1 MGLLLLPLYMAA
13 PIHGVLSYHSELSG
27 VWQAQETASKD
38 GASGTSRK
46 DRASPDFRLWSP
58 QRIAAYKASLVS
70 EASPP
75 LAVLSIPSI
84 NLEVPVLDG
93 TDDFTLNRAVG
104 HIEGTPAPGQQGN
117 VGIAG
122 HRDGFFRGLKDV
134 HEGDAIELITQK
146 ERARYVVDEILIVSP
161 EDLERAPRTDISSY
175 SSRVNRK
182 YNGVGNPPRGY
193 WEGTTA
199 MSTDAM
205 RPMGAT
211 ADRATARLGASLH
224 VKGEITGNVGASA
237 KVTADII
244 AGEVVV
250 YGIALRCATDV
261 VKWIAGD

>member
-1 MGLLLLPLYMAA
+1 MKVLGGGLERLLLIVGLVLLSLYAA
-13 PIHGVLSYHSELSG
+13 ARIHGAPSHHSELSRF
-27 VWQAQETASKD
+27 WQAQETASKH
-38 GASGTSRK
+38 GASGTSPK
-46 DRASPDFRLWSP
+46 DGASPDFRLWSP

-161 EDLERAPRTDISSY
+161 EEIS
-175 SSRVNRK
+175 V
-182 YNGVGNPPRGY
+182 
-193 WEGTTA
+193 
-199 MSTDAM
+199 
-205 RPMGAT
+205 
-211 ADRATARLGASLH
+211 LGARSKSSLTL
-224 VKGEITGNVGASA
+224 VTCYPFYYVGSAPQRYIVHAS
-237 KVTADII
+237 I
-244 AGEVVV
+244 ANT
-250 YGIALRCATDV
+250 IAPSHR
-261 VKWIAGD
+261 

>member
-58 QRIAAYKASLVS
+58 QRIAAYKATLVS

-161 EDLERAPRTDISSY
+161 EEISVLGARSKSSLTLVTCYPFYYVGSAPQRYIVHASIA
-175 SSRVNRK
+175 N
-182 YNGVGNPPRGY
+182 
-193 WEGTTA
+193 TTA
-199 MSTDAM
+199 SETRRAATGRE
-205 RPMGAT
+205 RPQ
-211 ADRATARLGASLH
+211 
-224 VKGEITGNVGASA
+224 
-237 KVTADII
+237 
-244 AGEVVV
+244 
-250 YGIALRCATDV
+250 
-261 VKWIAGD
+261 

>member
-58 QRIAAYKASLVS
+58 QRIAAYKATLVS

-161 EDLERAPRTDISSY
+161 EEISI
-175 SSRVNRK
+175 
-182 YNGVGNPPRGY
+182 
-193 WEGTTA
+193 
-199 MSTDAM
+199 
-205 RPMGAT
+205 
-211 ADRATARLGASLH
+211 LGARSKSSLTL
-224 VKGEITGNVGASA
+224 VTCYPFYYVGSAPQRYIVRAS
-237 KVTADII
+237 I
-244 AGEVVV
+244 ANTM
-250 YGIALRCATDV
+250 ALRNQPAR
-261 VKWIAGD
+261 ASH

>member
-1 MGLLLLPLYMAA
+1 MKVLGGGLERRLLIVGLVLLSLYVAA
-13 PIHGVLSYHSELSG
+13 RIHGVPSYHSELSRF
-27 VWQAQETASKD
+27 WQAQETDSKH
-38 GASGTSRK
+38 GTSGTSRK
-46 DRASPDFRLWSP
+46 DEASPDFRLWSP
-58 QRIAAYKASLVS
+58 QRIAAYRASLVS

-161 EDLERAPRTDISSY
+161 EEIS
-175 SSRVNRK
+175 V
-182 YNGVGNPPRGY
+182 
-193 WEGTTA
+193 
-199 MSTDAM
+199 
-205 RPMGAT
+205 
-211 ADRATARLGASLH
+211 LGARSKSSLTL
-224 VKGEITGNVGASA
+224 VTCYPFYFVGSAPQRYIVHAS
-237 KVTADII
+237 I
-244 AGEVVV
+244 ANT
-250 YGIALRCATDV
+250 IAPSHR
-261 VKWIAGD
+261 

>member
-1 MGLLLLPLYMAA
+1 MEWSNNIKVLGLEKLLLIVGLLLLSLYMAV

-58 QRIAAYKASLVS
+58 QRIAAYKATLVS

-161 EDLERAPRTDISSY
+161 EEISI
-175 SSRVNRK
+175 
-182 YNGVGNPPRGY
+182 
-193 WEGTTA
+193 
-199 MSTDAM
+199 
-205 RPMGAT
+205 
-211 ADRATARLGASLH
+211 LGARSKSSLTL
-224 VKGEITGNVGASA
+224 VTCYPFYYVGSAPQRYIVRAS
-237 KVTADII
+237 I
-244 AGEVVV
+244 ANTM
-250 YGIALRCATDV
+250 ALRNQPAR
-261 VKWIAGD
+261 ASH